1 MRIARISGTFRW
13 SGVAAFS
20 PCGAR
25 SIGCL
30 GREWFAASSRADLR
44 ADPWC
49 VGRRLALV
57 VRTIRGAV
65 RDRVEALL
73 ADRPVA
79 GFKAGAE
86 GAA

>member
-1 MRIARISGTFRW
+1 
-13 SGVAAFS
+13 
-20 PCGAR
+20 
-25 SIGCL
+25 
-30 GREWFAASSRADLR
+30 
-44 ADPWC
+44 
-49 VGRRLALV
+49 LALV
-57 VRTIRGAV
+57 VRTIRGPV